1 MRFKMIYARPALFNA
16 VSSYMQTVFPRL
28 LSLPLSCRVVSIPI
42 TYPSLSHTCS
52 LWIESFQE
60 WKVKGYIFFFKEFE
74 IWIRRWKWI
83 GLKNIWNRIYFIAF
97 NCSWNI
103 LSRFKIIS
111 ILYIYLWCVSLL
123 FELFSL
129 LNFTILFYIFYK

>member
-1 MRFKMIYARPALFNA
+1 MRDQHSLTQFLLTCKPFFLA
-16 VSSYMQTVFPRL
+16 SY
-28 LSLPLSCRVVSIPI
+28 LSPFLV
-42 TYPSLSHTCS
+42 
-52 LWIESFQE
+52 ESFRPRSRILALAYLQPLNR
-60 WKVKGYIFFFKEFE
+60 KFSRMKGERIYFFFFFFKEFE